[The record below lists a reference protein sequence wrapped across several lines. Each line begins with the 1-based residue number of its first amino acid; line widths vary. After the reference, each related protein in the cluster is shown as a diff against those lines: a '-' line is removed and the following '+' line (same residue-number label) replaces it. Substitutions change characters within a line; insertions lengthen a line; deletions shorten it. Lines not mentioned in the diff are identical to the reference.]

1 MLERNEIALYLSGQ
15 PVLIKECSLLLTQP
29 TIKQIVVF
37 GENEF
42 LQGAQII
49 GHYKAYV
56 EIVRKANEQD
66 GVNEIE
72 SYSDFQIFMIILY
85 QEPIIRESV
94 KLFFQLICPEYD
106 VTFSEHMISFS
117 VKEDENHVTVATI
130 NPFTLDRFAEVVK
143 NLFLMKGEKDIEYNP
158 SNDRAKAI
166 RDKILEGR
174 RRTAAQKQLE
184 DGKNTSLFGSYASIL
199 SIGLSMDINT
209 IYNYTPFQLYD
220 SVKRFYAKT
229 SSDFYQRVSTMPL
242 MDTSK
247 MEVPEDWGR
256 NFYK

>member
-56 EIVRKANEQD
+56 KIVRKANEQD

-72 SYSDFQIFMIILY
+72 SYSDFQIFMIILH

-106 VTFSEHMISFS
+106 VTFSEHMIGFS
-117 VKEDENHVTVATI
+117 VKEDENHATVATI

-184 DGKNTSLFGSYASIL
+184 DGKNTSLFGSYISIL

-242 MDTSK
+242 LDTSK
-247 MEVPEDWGR
+247 MEAPEDWGR